1 MMRKANA
8 IRLAALAMA
17 LGGLW
22 TAYSLPQ
29 RQADLQIEK
38 VADSLHVIVGGGGNV
53 GVLITDDG
61 VVLVDDKFERH
72 VPEILAKVKALTA
85 QPVRYVLNTHH
96 HGDHTGG
103 NPPLAKSAEII
114 AHRNARRNMEKN
126 SQPGLPKITFDSEP
140 SLFLG
145 GKEVRARYFGRG
157 HTDGDAVIYFPA
169 LKVVHMGDLYLTGS
183 PFIDYAA
190 GGSAVEWDQT
200 LEAALKLDFET
211 VIPGHG
217 AVTTREGL
225 VEWRKKFATLRN
237 RVGDLRHR
245 GKSVEEAETLLKFDG
260 LAPLSM
266 DGRLKRSLPG
276 LYKEL
281 GG

>member
-1 MMRKANA
+1 MPKTKT
-8 IRLAALAMA
+8 IRVVALAAV

-22 TAYSLPQ
+22 VAYSLPQ
-29 RQADLQIEK
+29 QPADLQIEQ
-38 VADSLHVIVGGGGNV
+38 VAGSLHVIVGGGGNV
-53 GVLITDDG
+53 GVLVTDDG

-72 VPEILAKVKALTA
+72 VPDILGKVKALTA

-103 NPPLAKSAEII
+103 NPPLAKGAEII
-114 AHRNARRNMEKN
+114 AHRNARQNMVKN
-126 SQPGLPKITFDSEP
+126 SQPGLPKITFDRET
-140 SLFLG
+140 SLFVG

-157 HTDGDAVIYFPA
+157 HTNGDAVVYFPKQ
-169 LKVVHMGDLYLTGS
+169 KVIHMGDLYPTGS

-190 GGSAVEWDQT
+190 GGSAVEWDRT
-200 LEAALKLDFET
+200 LGAVLELDFET

-217 AVTTREGL
+217 AVTTRESL

-237 RVGDLRHR
+237 RVSDLQRQ
-245 GKSVEEAETLLKFDG
+245 GKSVEEAEKLLKFDG

-266 DGRLKRSLPG
+266 NGRLSNSFPG

-281 GG
+281 GS